1 MIGSIIGGV
10 VGAAGS
16 IFGGITGSRAAK
28 KRKQALERQKQK
40 NQNWYDRRMNEDAT
54 QRADAQRVLTRTEE
68 MLRDRNASTEGM
80 AAVSGGTDESVAAAK
95 AANNKVI
102 SDTMSQIAAKAAD
115 DKDRIE
121 QKYMDRDAQLDSQ
134 LGEIE
139 AQNANAIG
147 QAVQGVGQAASSII
161 SAF

>member
-68 MLRDRNASTEGM
+68 MLRDRNSSTEGM

-139 AQNANAIG
+139 AQRANAIG

-161 SAF
+161 SSF